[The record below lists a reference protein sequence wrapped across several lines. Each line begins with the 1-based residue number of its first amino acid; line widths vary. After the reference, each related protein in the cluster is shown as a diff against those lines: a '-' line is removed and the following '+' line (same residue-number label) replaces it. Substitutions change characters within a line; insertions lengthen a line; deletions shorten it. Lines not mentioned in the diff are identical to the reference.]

1 MESDRIGA
9 PPHEVKDAEARPIVR
24 YGVALTIGAAIVFG
38 IVFWIFHYLAS
49 RPIADANVNPMASRE
64 QSKPAPPQ
72 LEEYPAHEL
81 QALRANEDQVL
92 ESYGWV
98 DKKTGTVRV
107 PIDRAMQTVAER
119 GLPTRKEAP
128 NK

>member
-1 MESDRIGA
+1 
-9 PPHEVKDAEARPIVR
+9 
-24 YGVALTIGAAIVFG
+24 
-38 IVFWIFHYLAS
+38 VFWIFSYLTK
-49 RPIADANVNPMASRE
+49 RPMADVNANPMASRE

-72 LEEYPAHEL
+72 LEEHPANEL
-81 QALRANEDQVL
+81 QDLRANENKVL

-107 PIDRAMQTVAER
+107 PIDRAMQIVAQR
-119 GLPTRKEAP
+119 GLPTRKEAA

>member
-24 YGVALTIGAAIVFG
+24 YGVALTIGAVIVFAL
-38 IVFWIFHYLAS
+38 VFWIFSYFTT
-49 RPIADANVNPMASRE
+49 RPVSDLNANPMANRE

-72 LEEYPAHEL
+72 LEEYPAHEVL
-81 QALRANEDQVL
+81 ALRAHETQVL

-98 DKKTGTVRV
+98 DKKSGTVRV
-107 PIDRAMQTVAER
+107 PIDRAMQVVAER
-119 GLPTRKEAP
+119 GLPTRKEAA